1 MLGEVTFGEWLKRR
15 RKSQGLTQAEL
26 ALQISCSTS
35 LIKKIEA
42 EVRFP
47 SRQVVAQLADI
58 FNIPSD
64 EREPFQKFARGDW
77 MAAPTHTEDAPW
89 RIFHH
94 QHNLPIQLTSFIG
107 REEEIADAI
116 GLLDSTHLLTLI
128 GPGGTG
134 KTRLSIQ
141 VANEVLKQYP
151 DGVWLVE
158 LASILNPLLVPRTT
172 AIAIGLREEPQ
183 QPVIDMLCDYLLN
196 KEMLIILD
204 NCEHLVDACAQMTQ
218 RILQIASNVK
228 VLSSSREALG
238 IAGEVTYSVPPL
250 KIPDLADLPPLDS
263 LNQYEAVKLFIDR
276 AASVIPEFKVTTEN
290 APIIAQI
297 CHRLDGMPLA
307 IELAAAKIRVLGVE
321 QIARRLGDRFK
332 LLTGGSR
339 TALERHRTLHGVV
352 DWSYNLLPPKEQV
365 LFRRLSVFVGGW
377 TLRAAESVCGDK
389 PDQGIVMSEE
399 VLDLLE
405 QLITKSLVNK
415 EETHGWTRF
424 RMLETIRQYA
434 FEKLV
439 ESGENDLLGDKHL
452 DFYLDL
458 AESAEP
464 YLRKTEQIDWL
475 MKLDPEIENLRA
487 ALGWAMKSSSAETP
501 LRLAGALGTFWE
513 LRDYWLEGARRLDQA
528 LDMEWDDASREVKS
542 ARVKALCFRA
552 ELAIFLDDL
561 EVLKKSAESSSALC
575 KELGDAWDI
584 AYTRTLNAFYM
595 MQTGNMVVS
604 RSLLEQS
611 LTEFQAMG
619 DKWSQYHVSRWL
631 IPVLFNT
638 GNPEKG
644 MELRQ
649 RTLDLARASGDRYL
663 IAEELITLSFNRFLE
678 NQLEEAEALLDE
690 AEQLSAKIGST
701 HQRYMALDNRFRIS
715 LVRGDFETAKQD
727 CDLCIDHFHRI
738 GEKNFQSVFLIV
750 RAVISELED
759 DIHSAVKFGQK
770 SLDVAMMAES
780 PMNTAVILIILGRLK
795 YRLGNI
801 QSAFQLVR
809 ESLNTLEDAMEFR
822 ESIVT
827 VFCHLGGFLVEQDP
841 VSAVQLLAQSEA
853 IIQSLAVPRDPTL
866 DKIYFDRF
874 LAAGREKLSEVEFV
888 SAWETGLK
896 MSEQEVVELAL
907 KTLIENR
914 E

>member
-1 MLGEVTFGEWLKRR
+1 MLAEVTFGEWLKRR

-47 SRQVVAQLADI
+47 SRQIVSQLADA
-58 FNIPSD
+58 FNIPSN
-64 EREPFQKFARGDW
+64 ERETFQKFARGDW
-77 MAAPTHTEDAPW
+77 MAAPTDTEDAPW
-89 RIFHH
+89 RIFHL

-183 QPVIDMLCDYLLN
+183 QPVIDMLCDYLLK

-204 NCEHLVDACAQMTQ
+204 NCEHLVDACAQMTE
-218 RILQIASNVK
+218 RILQTASNVK
-228 VLSSSREALG
+228 VFASSREALG

-250 KIPDLADLPPLDS
+250 KIPDLAELPPLDS
-263 LNQYEAVKLFIDR
+263 LSQYESVKLFIDR
-276 AASVIPEFKVTTEN
+276 AASVLPDFKVTTEN
-290 APIIAQI
+290 AAIIAQI
-297 CHRLDGMPLA
+297 CHCLDGIPLA

-321 QIARRLGDRFK
+321 QIARRLDHRFK

-339 TALERHRTLHGVV
+339 TALERHRTLHGAV
-352 DWSYNLLPPKEQV
+352 DWSYNLLPPKEQM

-377 TLRAAESVCGDK
+377 TLRAAELVCGGK
-389 PDQGIVMSEE
+389 PEQGIVISDE

-405 QLITKSLVNK
+405 QLISKSLVSK
-415 EETHGWTRF
+415 EETHGRIRF
-424 RMLETIRQYA
+424 RMLETIRQFA

-439 ESGENDLLGDKHL
+439 ESGEKDLLHDKHL
-452 DFYLDL
+452 DFYLNL

-475 MKLDPEIENLRA
+475 GQLDPEIENLRA

-513 LRDYWLEGARRLDQA
+513 FRDFWLEGARWLDQA
-528 LDMEWDDASREVKS
+528 LDMEWDDANREVKS

-552 ELAIFLDDL
+552 DLAILLDDVDL
-561 EVLKKSAESSSALC
+561 LKKSAESASALC
-575 KELGDAWDI
+575 EELGDAWGI
-584 AYTRTLNAFYM
+584 AFTRTLNAFYM
-595 MQTGNMVVS
+595 MQTGNMVVG
-604 RSLLEQS
+604 RSHLEQS

-619 DKWSQYHVSRWL
+619 DVWGEYYVLRWL

-644 MELRQ
+644 LELRQ
-649 RTLDLARASGDRYL
+649 RTLVLARASGDRYL
-663 IAEELITLSFNRFLE
+663 IAEELITLSFNLFLE

-701 HQRYMALDNRFRIS
+701 HQKYMALDNRFRIS
-715 LVRGDFETAKQD
+715 LVRGDFEKAKQD

-759 DIHSAVKFGQK
+759 DIHSAVMFGQK
-770 SLDVAMMAES
+770 SMDVARMAES
-780 PMNTAVILIILGRLK
+780 PMNTTVILIILGRLE
-795 YRLGNI
+795 YQLGNI
-801 QSAFQLVR
+801 QSAFQLIR
-809 ESLNTLEDAMEFR
+809 ESLKTLKEAIEFR
-822 ESIVT
+822 ESVVT
-827 VFCHLGGFLVEQDP
+827 VFCHLGGFLMEQDA
-841 VSAVQLLAQSEA
+841 VSAVQILAQSES
-853 IIQSLAVPRDPTL
+853 ILQSLAVPRDPTL

-896 MSEQEVVELAL
+896 MSEDEAVDLAL
-907 KTLIENR
+907 KTVIENS